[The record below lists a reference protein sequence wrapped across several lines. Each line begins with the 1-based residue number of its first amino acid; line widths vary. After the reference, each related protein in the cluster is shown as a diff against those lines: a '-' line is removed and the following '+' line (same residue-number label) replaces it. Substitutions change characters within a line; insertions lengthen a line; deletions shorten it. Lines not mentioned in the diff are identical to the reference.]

1 PEKILG
7 YLQIYV
13 DFLDDMAAHGF
24 NPERGKDPVGVA
36 ITRDGTIVKVNR
48 GLHRLAM
55 AQRLGLPSIP
65 VQVRHVHRIWWDKV
79 TEGASGDEALAKM
92 AAALKHCVPEEH
104 PGPLDERPEVE
115 LPPDFW
121 PAPRIPACD
130 GAVPP
135 ETSFSSP
142 IPAFR
147 RYLSPSRP
155 HPFTRLARHVR
166 APSGRS

>member
-1 PEKILG
+1 LTSALAEIRSRVVRTPRYRDPMKRTDQGRPAASPQPGVLLVTSENILS

-13 DFLDDMAAHGF
+13 HFLHDMAAHGF

-36 ITRDGTIVKVNR
+36 ITRNGTIVKVNR

-79 TEGASGDEALAKM
+79 TEGASGAEALAKM

-104 PGPLDERPEVE
+104 PGPLD
-115 LPPDFW
+115 
-121 PAPRIPACD
+121 
-130 GAVPP
+130 
-135 ETSFSSP
+135 
-142 IPAFR
+142 
-147 RYLSPSRP
+147 
-155 HPFTRLARHVR
+155 
-166 APSGRS
+166 